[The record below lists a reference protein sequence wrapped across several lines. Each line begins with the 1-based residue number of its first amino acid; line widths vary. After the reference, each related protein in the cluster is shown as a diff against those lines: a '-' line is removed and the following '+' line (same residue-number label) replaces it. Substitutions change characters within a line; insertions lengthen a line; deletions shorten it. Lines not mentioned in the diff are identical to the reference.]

1 MIKYGILFTKKEMG
15 NLYAEI
21 MDAGRNAGQ
30 GRNEN
35 TA

>member
-15 NLYAEI
+15 NLYVKI

>member
-21 MDAGRNAGQ
+21 MDAGRDAGQ
-30 GRNEN
+30 RRNED
-35 TA
+35 AA